1 MHNPVLSD
9 ELRRFISSIESIP
22 HLEAMLLL
30 REDANTIW
38 QEAVIAKRL
47 YMSEDKAAGILHDL
61 CLANICTHIPNQGF
75 VFSPTEELSEK
86 ITQLAAYYASH
97 LIEVT
102 NMIHTKSDPH
112 KRLRQFANAFKFKKD
127 D

>member
-1 MHNPVLSD
+1 MNNPVLSD

-30 REDANTIW
+30 REDVKAIW
-38 QEAVIAKRL
+38 HEAVIANRL
-47 YMSEDKAAGILHDL
+47 YMSEDKATGILHDL
-61 CLANICTHIPNQGF
+61 CLANICTYIPDQGF
-75 VFSPTEELSEK
+75 SFSPNGELSQK

-112 KRLRQFANAFKFKKD
+112 KRLRQFANAFKFKKED
-127 D
+127 